1 MPTQRKTKKEWNTIF
16 SYAVI
21 KSKLYINIMSA
32 AFSRVD
38 NLGQYKLDIFRK
50 WLYRK
55 KESCS
60 RV

>member
-50 WLYRK
+50 W
-55 KESCS
+55 
-60 RV
+60 